1 MTSLPSVVSPLVR
14 PDYAPQTHVINK
26 RDYVPFSALAV
37 YSIFQ
42 SARRG
47 CTATIARHRLLPG
60 CTQDSFLTRCK
71 GGMLP
76 EHKRLAWLLAAPES
90 GPFSL
95 IQNSFCAMSPHSI
108 IRTCVS
114 MAACIAEGRLA
125 PANGRNPGRQDRR
138 AAPVCSFVVPK
149 MGPKTGPKNGAAI
162 LPEEGK
168 ASKMAARFWD
178 QGVAY
183 TVSPPCVQ

>member
-1 MTSLPSVVSPLVR
+1 MCVV
-14 PDYAPQTHVINK
+14 H
-26 RDYVPFSALAV
+26 
-37 YSIFQ
+37 
-42 SARRG
+42 
-47 CTATIARHRLLPG
+47 
-60 CTQDSFLTRCK
+60 
-71 GGMLP
+71 
-76 EHKRLAWLLAAPES
+76 
-90 GPFSL
+90 
-95 IQNSFCAMSPHSI
+95 
-108 IRTCVS
+108 
-114 MAACIAEGRLA
+114 ACIAERRLA